1 MSEVDLAPLPGRERR
16 RRVHWGRLILVVVVL
31 LTALFLVVAGGAY
44 AVYSHEIGGST
55 RGARVDFVVDS
66 GDSFTSVSGRL
77 AGAGVVHSGLFF
89 RLFVHLHPQPTLR
102 PGTYVLHKGESV
114 SQVLTAFRNFEV
126 TEYRFT
132 IIPGMNLGQIAAVAG
147 RIPGHTQAGFATAL
161 RAGGYGSPFLA
172 TSSSSLEGLLSPDTY
187 FVLKSEPDHKIIQQ
201 MLDQTTKV
209 AESAGLYPGS
219 SHFGLDPYQVLT
231 VASLIQR
238 EALQAGDY
246 PKVARVIYNRLA
258 AGMHLQLDST
268 VLYGLHL
275 DGGSPT
281 LGQLKIATPYN
292 TYLNQGLPPTP
303 ISAPSRAAMVAA
315 LNPTP
320 GPWLYFVVVKA
331 DGTEAFSTTYQ
342 EQLANE
348 NLAAQRGLG

>member
-1 MSEVDLAPLPGRERR
+1 MYEVDMAPLPGWERR
-16 RRVHWGRLILVVVVL
+16 RHVRWGRLILVVVVL
-31 LTALFLVVAGGAY
+31 LAALLLVVGGGAY

-55 RGARVDFVVDS
+55 RGPRVDFVVGP
-66 GDSFTSVSGRL
+66 GDSFSSVADRL
-77 AGAGVVHSGLFF
+77 ASSGVVHSGVFF
-89 RLFVHLHPQPTLR
+89 RLYVHLHPQPTLR
-102 PGTYVLHKGESV
+102 PGTYVLHRGESV
-114 SQVLTAFRNFEV
+114 AEVLTAFRDFEV
-126 TEYRFT
+126 AEYRYT
-132 IIPGMNLGQIAAVAG
+132 VIPGMTLGQIAAAAG
-147 RIPGHTQAGFATAL
+147 RIPGHTQAGFAKAL
-161 RAGGYGSPFLA
+161 EAGGYQSPFLA
-172 TSSSSLEGLLSPDTY
+172 SPSSSLEGLLSPNTY
-187 FVLKSEPDHKIIQQ
+187 FVLRSEADRKIIQQ

-209 AESAGLYPGS
+209 AESVGLHPGS
-219 SHFGLDPYQVLT
+219 THFGLDPYQILT

-258 AGMHLQLDST
+258 AGMNLQLDST

-275 DGGSPT
+275 AGGSPT

-303 ISAPSRAAMVAA
+303 ISAPSRAAIAAA

-331 DGTEAFSTTYQ
+331 DGAEAFSTTYQ

>member
-1 MSEVDLAPLPGRERR
+1 MSEVDLAPLPGMERR
-16 RRVHWGRLILVVVVL
+16 RHVHWGRLILVLVVL
-31 LTALFLVVAGGAY
+31 LVALFLMVAGGAY

-55 RGARVDFVVDS
+55 KGPRVDFVVS
-66 GDSFTSVSGRL
+66 PGDSFSSVSVRL
-77 AGAGVVHSGLFF
+77 AEAGVVHSGIFF
-89 RLFVHLHPQPTLR
+89 RLYVHLHPQPTLR
-102 PGTYVLHKGESV
+102 PGTYVLHEGESV

-126 TEYRFT
+126 AEYRFT

-147 RIPGHTQAGFATAL
+147 KIPGHTQAGFAKAL
-161 RAGGYGSPFLA
+161 QAGGYESPFLA
-172 TSSSSLEGLLSPDTY
+172 TPSSSLEGLLSPDTY

-209 AESAGLYPGS
+209 AESAGLSPGS
-219 SHFGLDPYQVLT
+219 THFGLDPYQILT

-281 LGQLKIATPYN
+281 LDQLKIATPYN

-303 ISAPSRAAMVAA
+303 ISAPSRAAIAAA

-348 NLAAQRGLG
+348 SLAVQRGLG